1 MKYPV
6 ATLMGTFT
14 MCPAWTHRAHCDQI
28 DGYFVKELNM
38 SPLVDGWPH
47 CLKNHNVITMYPLGK

>member
-1 MKYPV
+1 MYPV

-14 MCPAWTHRAHCDQI
+14 MCPAQTHQAHCDQI
-28 DGYFVKELNM
+28 DGHIVKELNM
-38 SPLVDGWPH
+38 SPLADGWAH